1 MTSDKLNYVIFY
13 TVFSFYQTIMYVVNN
28 IEGHVINNLNF
39 INDMSKLVDQ
49 SVNIEAI
56 DNHKI

>member
-1 MTSDKLNYVIFY
+1 
-13 TVFSFYQTIMYVVNN
+13 MYVVNN

-39 INDMSKLVDQ
+39 INDISKLVDQ